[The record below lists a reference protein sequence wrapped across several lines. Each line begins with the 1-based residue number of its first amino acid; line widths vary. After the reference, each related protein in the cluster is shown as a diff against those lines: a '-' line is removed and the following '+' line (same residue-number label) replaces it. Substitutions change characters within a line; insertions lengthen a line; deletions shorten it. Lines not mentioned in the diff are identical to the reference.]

1 MASERATELADDFAA
16 ANLEVIAFVE
26 ACTDAQWD
34 VVVPGEEWTVGVLVH
49 HVAESYALSSRWLR
63 TMASGAPVT
72 DTGSD
77 LDEANAEHARR
88 VAGVTRAQV
97 LSLLA
102 EDGALLEAELRALTD
117 EELDR
122 TATFGPAGGRPLPTA
137 QLAAVAARHP
147 REHVAHARAALENPG
162 GSSEA
167 RRS

>member
-1 MASERATELADDFAA
+1 MASERAAELADDFAT
-16 ANLEVIAFVE
+16 ANAEVVSFAE

-49 HVAESYALSSRWLR
+49 HVAETYALSSRWLR
-63 TMASGAPVT
+63 TMARGAPVT

-88 VAGVTRAQV
+88 AAGVTRAEV
-97 LSLLA
+97 LSLLD
-102 EDGALLEAELRALTD
+102 ENGTRLEAELRALTD

-122 TATFGPAGGRPLPTA
+122 TAAFGPAGGRALPTT

-147 REHVAHARAALENPG
+147 REHVAHARAALDGPL
-162 GSSEA
+162 GS
-167 RRS
+167 